1 MCGSGC
7 ARLSPVLQQVLWPPQ
22 FWSNLPRKYDG
33 SVDPLEFLQTYAT
46 TIQAVG
52 RDEKVMANYFPI
64 ALTSRAWSWMMS
76 LPENS
81 VSSWKDMC
89 RQFVMY
95 FRGAPSYYE
104 SEVGPSILQQ
114 YEAPLPKGNGK
125 RNRRRVRKERMTAE
139 AAVMVASRPVS
150 IPANGGPR

>member
-1 MCGSGC
+1 MGGSRWLRWV
-7 ARLSPVLQQVLWPPQ
+7 AVRQ

-33 SVDPLEFLQTYAT
+33 SVDPMEFLQTYAT

-52 RDEKVMANYFPI
+52 RDEK
-64 ALTSRAWSWMMS
+64 
-76 LPENS
+76 
-81 VSSWKDMC
+81 
-89 RQFVMY
+89 FVMY